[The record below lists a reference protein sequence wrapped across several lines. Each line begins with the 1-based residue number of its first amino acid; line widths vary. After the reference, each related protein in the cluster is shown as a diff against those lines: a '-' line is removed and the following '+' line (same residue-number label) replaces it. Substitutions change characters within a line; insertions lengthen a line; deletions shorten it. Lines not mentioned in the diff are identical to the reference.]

1 MLRAIVFFLFFIL
14 NFAAHAQECVA
25 DFKPKKQLA
34 ASTYLCPSSMLAD
47 LEQLHKHILLTHPN
61 PTYYTSNTALIE
73 AYNLAKHKCES
84 EQTVFDFIQIVNG
97 YLGSLKDSHTGLNP
111 KDFLY
116 HVNPGRKV
124 LPFFV
129 TKIEDKFYI
138 YGSFSDSLEIGEE
151 VLSID
156 QYSIEEWYQLAQK
169 LSMCEGSAEEAQKE
183 VALDYIGVVYN
194 LLNMSMHKAKEAQFQ
209 LVKSTGDTV
218 VQQVSYVAT
227 WKYFLKSTGG
237 QTDDVVTYRFDD
249 NNNGILSISTFQPLA
264 LALFEKK
271 IDEFFSEVQERDCQ
285 QIYIDLRD
293 NLGGLLR
300 AEEYLFSYINE
311 KSIPIQTNYLYKR
324 SNYDRFA
331 LLSPI
336 QKKQFENRAKN
347 VYPNG
352 LISKEYDFY
361 RMPKGSLFTI
371 LYDYVPTNN
380 TNYTYKGKCD
390 LIVNGNS
397 MSASV
402 LFAGWF
408 KHAQRG
414 SIIGST
420 CMGGMGGTFGNPAAL
435 TLKHSN
441 ITVIVSTLKFTPL
454 HIKDKVLEPIIPDI
468 ILNPTLQ
475 DLKERV
481 DPFDRFLTE
490 KGKPN
495 KSK

>member
-1 MLRAIVFFLFFIL
+1 MQRAIVFFLFVIL
-14 NFAAHAQECVA
+14 NFAAQAQKCVS

-34 ASTYLCPSSMLAD
+34 ANTYLCPNSMLSD

-61 PTYYTSNTALIE
+61 PTYYTSNTALID
-73 AYNLAKHKCES
+73 AYNVAKQKCEA

-97 YLGSLKDSHTGLNP
+97 YLSTLKDSHTGLNP

-116 HVNPGRKV
+116 QVNPGRKV
-124 LPFFV
+124 LPFFI
-129 TKIEDKFYI
+129 TKIEGKFYV
-138 YGSFSDSLEIGEE
+138 YGSYSDSLKIGEE
-151 VLSID
+151 VLAID
-156 QYSIEEWYQLAQK
+156 QYTTEEWYQLAQK
-169 LSMCEGSAEEAQKE
+169 LSMCEGAAKEAQQE

-194 LLNMSMHKAKEAQFQ
+194 LLNMSMHASKDAQFK

-218 VQQVSYVAT
+218 LQQVPYLAT
-227 WKYFLKSTGG
+227 WKYYLKSIGKLSS
-237 QTDDVVTYRFDD
+237 DEVAYRFDE
-249 NNNGILSISTFQPLA
+249 NNNGILSISSFQPMA
-264 LALFEKK
+264 LSLFEKK
-271 IDEFFSEVQERDCQ
+271 IDDFFLEVKERECQ

-331 LLSPI
+331 LLSPF

-361 RMPKGSLFTI
+361 RMPKGSLYTI
-371 LYDYVPTNN
+371 LYDYVPSNHA
-380 TNYTYKGKCD
+380 NYTFKGKCD

-408 KHAQRG
+408 KHVQRG
-414 SIIGST
+414 SILGSS

-435 TLKHSN
+435 SLKHSK

-454 HIKDKVLEPIIPDI
+454 HIKEKVLEPIVPDI
-468 ILNPTLQ
+468 LLKPTLQ

-481 DPFDRFLTE
+481 DPFERYLLE
-490 KGKPN
+490 QGNLN